1 MNAGWMG
8 RGVHRGGVEKRPGS
22 MLVSGFVVLALHL
35 STTDARAFDL
45 GSLFRTPQQEAAAKL
60 ESGEHEALIEDAPD
74 ARWEGL
80 ARYRGGD
87 ADGAAAAFTRALEAR
102 DENKTGQSDAARNDL
117 LFARATAETRAGR
130 PAQALPLY
138 DEILGND
145 PAHEDALHNREIAE
159 ALLALEQEHEQE
171 QPGGNASDESG
182 EGENPEEG
190 QDSPEDGENSGGR
203 SNEGDPDASDDS
215 NPGDETDQAD
225 AAGDSS
231 DESSDASGDA
241 AGSSTT
247 GKESEDGPGA
257 DPAVP
262 DESEQQAARDA
273 LAAEAAAAG
282 NTREDDASQAASNR
296 EGEAKRTPTE
306 REQAT
311 EQWLRQISDDPAGLL
326 RRRLE
331 QNHRVDYPEVRESD
345 EPW

>member
-1 MNAGWMG
+1 
-8 RGVHRGGVEKRPGS
+8 

-35 STTDARAFDL
+35 STTTGARAFDL
-45 GSLFRTPQQEAAAKL
+45 GSLFRSPQQQAAAKL

-87 ADGAAAAFTRALEAR
+87 ADGAAAAFTRALEAQ

-159 ALLALEQEHEQE
+159 ALLALEQEHEQK

-190 QDSPEDGENSGGR
+190 PDSPSDDENSDGR
-203 SNEGDPDASDDS
+203 SDEGDPDASDES

-225 AAGDSS
+225 AAEAAGDSS
-231 DESSDASGDA
+231 DESSDAAGDA
-241 AGSSTT
+241 AGSSAT

-282 NTREDDASQAASNR
+282 DTREEDASQAASAR
-296 EGEAKRTPTE
+296 EGEAMRTPSE

>member
-1 MNAGWMG
+1 
-8 RGVHRGGVEKRPGS
+8 

-35 STTDARAFDL
+35 STTTDARAYDL
-45 GSLFRTPQQEAAAKL
+45 GSLFRTPQQQAAAKL

-87 ADGAAAAFTRALEAR
+87 ADGAAAAFTRALEAQ
-102 DENKTGQSDAARNDL
+102 DENETGQSDAARNDL

-159 ALLALEQEHEQE
+159 ALLALEQEHEQD
-171 QPGGNASDESG
+171 QPDGNASDESG
-182 EGENPEEG
+182 DGEDSEEG
-190 QDSPEDGENSGGR
+190 QGSPSDDENAGDG
-203 SNEGDPDASDDS
+203 SNEGDPDASDKS
-215 NPGDETDQAD
+215 SSGDETDQAD
-225 AAGDSS
+225 DAEAAGDSS

-247 GKESEDGPGA
+247 GRESDDGPGA

-282 NTREDDASQAASNR
+282 DTREDVASPAASAR
-296 EGEAKRTPTE
+296 EGEAMRTPTE